1 MTVSRTSKLKL
12 LEEIGQMANVPF
24 IFVDGNLTLV
34 INNQSYQV
42 LPDHLNYKMILEKL
56 PTGTPEDLLELID
69 IQKAVAIFSDG
80 VVEIKNGQVLY
91 EGEEVHG
98 SISKRILEFMS
109 NGLPFQPLINFLN
122 NIMENPSMQSQK
134 ELYDFLEHENLAVT
148 SDGYFLAYK
157 AVRSDFKDKYRGV
170 FDNSVGNVCTM
181 QRAKVDDDRGR
192 GCSNGLHA
200 GALNYVA
207 GYGSLENGD
216 RIVIVKINPKD
227 VVSVPSDCNHE
238 KLRTCRYEVVA
249 EYAGELLKPLYSEN
263 FSYHDNDDE
272 DNDDYLT
279 DEDYWSQFDDSD
291 EGDFDDEEDEDN
303 F

>member
-1 MTVSRTSKLKL
+1 
-12 LEEIGQMANVPF
+12 MANVPF

-80 VVEIKNGQVLY
+80 IVEIKNGQVLY

-134 ELYDFLEHENLAVT
+134 ELYDFLEHENLPIT
-148 SDGYFLAYK
+148 EDGHFLAYK
-157 AVRSDFKDKYRGV
+157 AVRSDFKDKYRGT
-170 FDNSVGNVCTM
+170 FDNSVGQVCTM
-181 QRAKVDDDRGR
+181 QRAKVDDDRSR
-192 GCSNGLHA
+192 GCSDGLHA

-207 GYGSLENGD
+207 GYGSLEGGD
-216 RIVIVKINPKD
+216 KIVIVKINPKD
-227 VVSVPSDCNHE
+227 VVSVPSDSNCE
-238 KLRTCRYEVVA
+238 KLRTCRYEVVG
-249 EYAGELLKPLYSEN
+249 EYAGELLKPLYAEN
-263 FSYHDNDDE
+263 FSYEDDE
-272 DNDDYLT
+272 DEDDISDYDEAYWNQF
-279 DEDYWSQFDDSD
+279 DED
-291 EGDFDDEEDEDN
+291 EDDEEECMDDEGYYN
-303 F
+303 

>member
-1 MTVSRTSKLKL
+1 
-12 LEEIGQMANVPF
+12 MANVPF

-80 VVEIKNGQVLY
+80 TVEIKNGQVLY

-134 ELYDFLEHENLAVT
+134 ELYDFLEHEHLPIT
-148 SDGYFLAYK
+148 EDGHFLAYK
-157 AVRSDFKDKYRGV
+157 AVRSDFKDKYRGT
-170 FDNSVGNVCTM
+170 FDNTVGQVCQM
-181 QRAKVDDDRGR
+181 QRAKVDDDRSR
-192 GCSNGLHA
+192 GCSDGLHA

-207 GYGSLENGD
+207 GYGCLENGD
-216 RIVIVKINPKD
+216 KIVIVKINPKD
-227 VVSVPSDCNHE
+227 VVSVPSDSNCE
-238 KLRTCRYEVVA
+238 KLRTCRYEGVG

-263 FSYHDNDDE
+263 FSYEDDE
-272 DNDDYLT
+272 DEDDISDYDEAYWSKF
-279 DEDYWSQFDDSD
+279 DED
-291 EGDFDDEEDEDN
+291 EDDEEECMDDEGYYN
-303 F
+303 